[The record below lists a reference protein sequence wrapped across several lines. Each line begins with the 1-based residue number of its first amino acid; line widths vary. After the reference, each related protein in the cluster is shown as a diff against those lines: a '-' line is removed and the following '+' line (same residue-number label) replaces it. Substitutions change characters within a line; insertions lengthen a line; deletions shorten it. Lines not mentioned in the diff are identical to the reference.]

1 MTSAKRDL
9 LNAILLLGFSGLAY
23 IGSTQIPIQGF
34 GKTEANFF
42 PNIIIAV
49 LVFLSVC
56 LLAHSIY
63 RFTKEPKAKN
73 VSIRNAFR
81 SNKKVIITFGLF
93 AAYVFILPYA
103 GYFIASILFLI
114 SLYTVLAPNKNK
126 IILVSLFMIGLVFI
140 LYVVFQQVL
149 SVFLPPGILF

>member
-9 LNAILLLGFSGLAY
+9 LNAILLLAFSGLAY

-42 PNIIIAV
+42 PNIIIAI

-56 LLAHSIY
+56 LLAQSIY
-63 RFTKEPKAKN
+63 RFTKEPRAEKIT
-73 VSIRNAFR
+73 IRNAIR
-81 SNKKVIITFGLF
+81 HNKKVIITFGLF
-93 AAYVFILPYA
+93 AVYVFILPWA

-114 SLYTVLAPNKNK
+114 SLYTVLTPNKNK
-126 IILVSLFMIGLVFI
+126 IVFVILFMIGLVFI
-140 LYVVFQQVL
+140 LYVVFRQVL

>member
-1 MTSAKRDL
+1 MISAKRDL
-9 LNAILLLGFSGLAY
+9 LNAILLLAFSGLAY
-23 IGSTQIPIQGF
+23 LGSTQIPIQGF

-56 LLAHSIY
+56 LLTQSIY
-63 RFTKEPKAKN
+63 RFTKESKSEK
-73 VSIRNAFR
+73 VSIRSAIR

-114 SLYTVLAPNKNK
+114 GLYTVLAPNKNK
-126 IILVSLFMIGLVFI
+126 IVLVILFMIGLVFI